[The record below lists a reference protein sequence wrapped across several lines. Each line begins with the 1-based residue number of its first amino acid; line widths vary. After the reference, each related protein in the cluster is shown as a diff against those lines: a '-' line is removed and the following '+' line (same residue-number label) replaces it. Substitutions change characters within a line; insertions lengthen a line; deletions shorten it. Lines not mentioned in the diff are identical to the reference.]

1 MSRRAVVAVV
11 LVGVLVA
18 GALAAALT
26 AFRGQDEPQL
36 PPRTPLPTER
46 AEPLWNP
53 CDALEPTRVAELF
66 GTTFDRLTGTP
77 QEPRCAF
84 TPAAEGEP
92 VVEVNYQLYGGTLED
107 IVTQLGDPVGT
118 SEILQ
123 PTVPGASGARII
135 VDSDDDALAVTGL
148 VRNGR
153 LVQVVNT
160 LDLTPY
166 DRDTT
171 VDAVRELMADLASRA
186 EESGLN
192 LG

>member
-1 MSRRAVVAVV
+1 VPRRLARLAPA
-11 LVGVLVA
+11 LALA
-18 GALAAALT
+18 GALA
-26 AFRGQDEPQL
+26 GGCSGDDEPDL
-36 PPRTPLPTER
+36 PPRTPLPTED

-53 CDALEPTRVAELF
+53 CDALEPTRVADLF
-66 GTTFDRLTGTP
+66 GTTFDRQTGTDL
-77 QEPRCAF
+77 EPRCAF
-84 TPAAEGEP
+84 TPAEEGEP

-107 IVTQLGDPVGT
+107 VVTQLGDPVGT

-123 PTVPGASGARII
+123 PQVPGASGARII
-135 VDSDDDALAVTGL
+135 VDSDPDALAVTGL

-171 VDAVRELMADLASRA
+171 VEAVRELMADLAARA
-186 EESGLN
+186 EDSGLN
-192 LG
+192 TG